1 MKPECLYNYIFL
13 AVTGF
18 LSSPCGVIGIKGSME
33 VEVFNKQRAALD
45 YSMSSRSSQ
54 EYSFTVMQFI
64 KAAF

>member
-1 MKPECLYNYIFL
+1 
-13 AVTGF
+13 
-18 LSSPCGVIGIKGSME
+18 ME
-33 VEVFNKQRAALD
+33 VEVFNKQKAALD